1 MNSFLMKKQTTGA
14 VDTPDN
20 FEDGYNAEGYYV
32 AKVDDVIITF
42 VSYIG
47 FILNLNVAH
56 IFNPLLQTWYRYL
69 HP

>member
-20 FEDGYNAEGYYV
+20 FENGYNAEGYYV

-42 VSYIG
+42 VSYEE
-47 FILNLNVAH
+47 
-56 IFNPLLQTWYRYL
+56 YL
-69 HP
+69 EYIEAA